1 MSHVKAIT
9 KRLFVDEKYDK
20 KIRPV
25 RDYDTAVE
33 MDVSLFLFSINK
45 LDEVQEKLVTTAY
58 LELVWIDEYL
68 AWDPDDHDD
77 IEHFYI
83 PQKEIWTPDIVL
95 KGGFTRFQELGG
107 DFYYLDLDFNGQIT
121 WLPYEVFESRCP
133 IDITYFPFDEQICS
147 ISFVIWSYARDE
159 VAIYGSNHGI
169 KFYQYEENSIWSIV
183 NTNFTIIDDP
193 HVRESEITFTLHL
206 RRKPFYFIRNI
217 IIPIVF
223 LSMLNILTFI
233 IPVDSGEKLT
243 FGMTVFLSFLVFL
256 TIISAQLPANS
267 ESTPLLGVYLDVQL
281 GYSITI
287 LIVTSFQ
294 LKIHHKD
301 EAEIPS
307 RPYLAVIRISNLM
320 RCKSGRKINPLTRK
334 INQNMEHISKEG
346 KGIDLPCS
354 RDTNK
359 LTLFDVEENEEKIS
373 EKKND
378 KSAYKEVMGKFSSFD
393 QPASLH
399 TSHTWKDVSSALDF
413 ISFWLFLVSN
423 FTVTTVFFVQI
434 YTGGERS
441 LT

>member
-1 MSHVKAIT
+1 MSNVKAIT
-9 KRLFVDEKYDK
+9 KRFFEDEKYDK

-25 RDYDTAVE
+25 RDYSTAVQ

-68 AWDPDDHDD
+68 TWDPEDHEG

-107 DFYYLDLDFNGQIT
+107 DFYYLDLDSDGQIT

-159 VAIYGSNHGI
+159 VEICCSNHGM

-193 HVRESEITFTLHL
+193 GIRESEIMFTLHL

-217 IIPIVF
+217 IIPVVLLAI
-223 LSMLNILTFI
+223 LNILTFV

-256 TIISAQLPANS
+256 NVISAQLPTNS
-267 ESTPLLGVYLDVQL
+267 ESTPLLGVYLEVQL
-281 GYSITI
+281 GYSVTV
-287 LIVTSFQ
+287 LIVASLQ
-294 LKIHHKD
+294 LQIHHRD

-307 RPYLAVIRISNLM
+307 RPYVTIIKISNLM
-320 RCKSGRKINPLTRK
+320 RCKSGVKIKPLTRN
-334 INQNMEHISKEG
+334 INQNMENILNERVE
-346 KGIDLPCS
+346 IDFPYS

-359 LTLFDVEENEEKIS
+359 LKQFHGKSGEGDHVKTSSKKGKGTYIQVKEGIS
-373 EKKND
+373 SLKQAD
-378 KSAYKEVMGKFSSFD
+378 SF
-393 QPASLH
+393 Q
-399 TSHTWKDVSSALDF
+399 TSCTWKDVSSALD
-413 ISFWLFLVSN
+413 IIAFWFFLVSN
-423 FTVTTVFFVQI
+423 FVVTMVFFIQI
-434 YTGGERS
+434 YTGGERK
-441 LT
+441 